1 MILDAQNT
9 FDDAN
14 ATIRGANTYA
24 SQNVID
30 LGPNARDIGSGENL
44 FVHLNVPVAFAGG
57 TSVKAQLIVSDAEN
71 MGSPTV
77 IAETPTILEAALTLG
92 AEFVFRIPPQLK
104 SLGKRYMAM
113 QYVGVG
119 THTLGSISAR
129 IVKDISDVK
138 YYPRGYE
145 QL

>member
-1 MILDAQNT
+1 MILDAFNT

-14 ATIRGANTYA
+14 ATIRGAATYP

-30 LGPNARDIGSGENL
+30 LSVARDIGSGENL

-71 MGSPTV
+71 MGSPVV

-104 SLGKRYMAM
+104 SLGKRYLAM

-129 IVKDISDVK
+129 IVLDISDVK

>member
-1 MILDAQNT
+1 MILDAFNT

-24 SQNVID
+24 AHNVID
-30 LGPNARDIGSGENL
+30 LSVARDIGSGENL
-44 FVHLNVPVAFAGG
+44 FIHINVPVAFAGG

-71 MGSPTV
+71 MGTPVV
-77 IAETPTILEAALTLG
+77 IAETPTIAEASLTLG

-104 SLGKRYMAM
+104 SLGKRYLSM

-119 THTLGSISAR
+119 THPLGSISAR